1 MNGNQLGLRAQQ
13 FRWAGPAWRA
23 RLYDLG
29 LWLVLSAPPVV
40 EEASRHVQTG
50 PAAAVGVLLL
60 AVAVGAGRR
69 WPLAV
74 LPVPLAL
81 NLVRDVELLTLP
93 FLPALVAMAYLAGVR
108 APQVRPAVRFFGA
121 VALAGLPVCV
131 LVRDLWAWPSQLLM
145 LLLCMGLPWLLGR
158 WRGQY
163 ADLVS
168 AGWRLADR
176 MEREQ
181 KAVADRTRM
190 RERARMA
197 SDMHDSLGHDLTL
210 LAVQAAA
217 LQVDRTLDA
226 RQQAAVGE
234 LREAAAAATGR
245 LREIIGVLR
254 TDDEGAEGATGAA
267 ATPEA
272 VVERA
277 RASGIDVVLEQEGE
291 PAGLPPMVG
300 HAVHRVVQES
310 LTNAAKHAPGAR
322 IRVAV
327 VRDGGFLDVTVVNG
341 PAAHG
346 VSAPEVASGGTGLV
360 GLDERVRLAGGTLR
374 AGHVPDGGFE
384 VAVRLPVTAGAA
396 PRPAGDPYPTVSARE
411 LARAREQVRG
421 RLRQIVLAPLAV
433 LAGILL
439 VMVPVALI
447 SSVFSVLDRE
457 GYDRLV
463 VGGARGAVEE
473 ALPAFTRDGA
483 PDGAPAEPPGEECV
497 YYSTRLMSDDAYRL
511 CFSGGTLTGKDTV
524 GGVR

>member
-1 MNGNQLGLRAQQ
+1 MKSKRLG
-13 FRWAGPAWRA
+13 RW
-23 RLYDLG
+23 LYDLG
-29 LWLVLSAPPVV
+29 LWLVLSAPPVL
-40 EEASRHVQTG
+40 EEASRHVPAV
-50 PAAAVGVLLL
+50 PAAAVGVPLL
-60 AVAVGAGRR
+60 ALAVGAGRR

-74 LPVPLAL
+74 LLVPLAL
-81 NLVRDVELLTLP
+81 NLVRDVELFTLP
-93 FLPALVAMAYLAGVR
+93 FLPALVVMAYLAGVR

-131 LVRDLWAWPSQLLM
+131 LVRDLWAWPAQLIM
-145 LLLCMGLPWLLGR
+145 LLLCVGLPWLLGR

-168 AGWRLADR
+168 SGWRLADR

-181 KAVADRTRM
+181 RAVADRTRM

-254 TDDEGAEGATGAA
+254 TDDEGQAAEGAP

-272 VVERA
+272 LVERA
-277 RASGIDVVLEQEGE
+277 RASGIDVVLEEERGE
-291 PAGLPPMVG
+291 QDGLPPLAE

-327 VRDGGFLDVTVVNG
+327 VRDGDVLAVTVVNG
-341 PAAHG
+341 PAAQG
-346 VSAPEVASGGTGLV
+346 VSAPGVASGSTGLI

-374 AGHVPDGGFE
+374 AGHAPDGGFE
-384 VAVRLPVTAGAA
+384 VVARLPATAGAA
-396 PRPAGDPYPTVSARE
+396 PRPAADPYPTVSARE
-411 LARAREQVRG
+411 LARARERVRG
-421 RLRQIVLAPLAV
+421 RLRQTVLAPLAV

-447 SSVFSVLDRE
+447 SSGFSVLDRQE
-457 GYDRLV
+457 YDRLV
-463 VGGARGAVEE
+463 VGGERGAVEE
-473 ALPAFTRDGA
+473 VLPAFTRDEA
-483 PDGAPAEPPGEECV
+483 PEGSPAEPPGEDCV

-511 CFSGGTLTGKDTV
+511 CFSGGRLASKGTV
-524 GGVR
+524 GGLR